1 MNKVKDYIEELNT
14 IDEHVRIEA
23 KQCTDRIDKSVLE
36 SVCSFSNEPGL
47 NGGVIL
53 IGLQESHD
61 AACPYKVIGVTD
73 ADKLQRDLASQCAT
87 MFNHPVRP
95 FIESDI
101 INGKTVIMV
110 TVSEL
115 DQRYKPLYFEK
126 ESLPRGA
133 WRRIGSTDQRCNE
146 EDLSVFYHDT
156 DGFDKAIAEDTDLED
171 IDENAVRRY
180 RQLRETVNSNAE
192 ELNYSDIDL
201 LRSLKAISK
210 DKDGNWR
217 LTNTGLLVFGKQMAI
232 RREMPSVRIDYIRVP
247 GTEWISDPHHRFD
260 SIDMRG
266 PLLLLVGRAFNAIA
280 DDLPRGFSIK
290 PGNVQA
296 NRPLSVPA
304 EALREAIVNAIVHQS
319 LRVHRPIQIIR
330 YSTRIEITN
339 PGFSLKSPENLGE
352 PGSEMRNPTICSIFH
367 ETQLAEAKGTGIGTM
382 RKLMKEA
389 GMMPPTFES
398 DHSRNLFTTRILLHH
413 LLSEDDLNWFSSV
426 GMDDLSDGQ
435 KTVLVFLREVGAID
449 NITYR
454 QLTGLSSRAASR
466 ELKQLEKSGAIL
478 MKGLGRNAYYIPS
491 AKLTALYFV
500 KDGTSVPNDGTSVPN
515 DGTSVPNDG
524 TSVPN
529 DETSCGGDAI
539 PIALKE
545 RIEQIGLRVP
555 KEVLADIIIELCRV
569 KPFSGEELAEMLGR
583 SEAHIKNRIL
593 PNLIDNGRLKFIYP
607 EMINHPNQKYTAK

>member
-1 MNKVKDYIEELNT
+1 MNKVKEYIEELNT

-61 AACPYKVIGVTD
+61 ASCPYKVIGVTD

-95 FIESDI
+95 FIESEI

-217 LTNTGLLVFGKQMAI
+217 LTNTV
-232 RREMPSVRIDYIRVP
+232 
-247 GTEWISDPHHRFD
+247 
-260 SIDMRG
+260 
-266 PLLLLVGRAFNAIA
+266 
-280 DDLPRGFSIK
+280 
-290 PGNVQA
+290 
-296 NRPLSVPA
+296 
-304 EALREAIVNAIVHQS
+304 
-319 LRVHRPIQIIR
+319 
-330 YSTRIEITN
+330 
-339 PGFSLKSPENLGE
+339 
-352 PGSEMRNPTICSIFH
+352 FH

-500 KDGTSVPNDGTSVPN
+500 KDGSSIPNDGTSVPN

-524 TSVPN
+524 SSIPN
-529 DETSCGGDAI
+529 DGTSCGGDAI

-569 KPFSGEELAEMLGR
+569 KPFSGEELAGMLGR